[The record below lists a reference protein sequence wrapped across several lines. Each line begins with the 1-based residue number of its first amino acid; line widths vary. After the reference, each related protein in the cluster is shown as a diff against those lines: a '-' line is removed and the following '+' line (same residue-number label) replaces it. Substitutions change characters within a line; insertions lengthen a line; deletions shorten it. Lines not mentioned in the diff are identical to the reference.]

1 MQVLEIMH
9 PLQFDVTFFLMH
21 DEIFQ
26 WPLST
31 VCCVQAEPLD
41 SGDSSSLYGVRLP
54 LDMPPGIAYLEM
66 EQGPFVGRSCP
77 VVVMPHERFMA
88 TAEVL
93 QLLRGDALAACS
105 QLLGVDLPLVR
116 MLLGVPAHEI
126 HNFSARETPGDKD
139 A

>member
-1 MQVLEIMH
+1 MH
-9 PLQFDVTFFLMH
+9 G
-21 DEIFQ
+21 ERFQ
-26 WPLST
+26 WPLSS

-54 LDMPPGIAYLEM
+54 LDMPPGIAYLEV

-105 QLLGVDLPLVR
+105 QLLGVDLPLGQDASQECQR
-116 MLLGVPAHEI
+116 IKYTISAHKK
-126 HNFSARETPGDKD
+126 HPVTKTHSPNHTFLS
-139 A
+139 